1 MLHTIRTMR
10 HASRQ
15 DAEVI
20 VMLCNTACL
29 EDLQAMKKEI
39 EQEVLAEGRTLV
51 VHVLDLIDTTASA
64 IVKRGGAR
72 PVLFS
77 TEATASEGRYPDR
90 IDEFS
95 WSQAEAFPAGR
106 RTEFAQQP
114 LFAVP
119 STAPVIDMCE
129 GASAVL
135 PLETVISRVD
145 FDGRSHMA
153 RGGAK
158 AVASLTWHRK
168 SWPVQAA
175 VMTARIRPARFP
187 DLDVSAP
194 NRDFRPL

>member
-15 DAEVI
+15 GTEVI
-20 VMLCNTACL
+20 VMMCNTACL

-77 TEATASEGRYPDR
+77 TKATASEGRYPDR

-119 STAPVIDMCE
+119 STAPVIDIGE

-145 FDGRSHMA
+145 FDGRKPYGARRRKGRSEPDMA
-153 RGGAK
+153 SQILAGPGRRHDSADK
-158 AVASLTWHRK
+158 AGQIS
-168 SWPVQAA
+168 
-175 VMTARIRPARFP
+175 
-187 DLDVSAP
+187 
-194 NRDFRPL
+194 